1 MNHAGEENA
10 HEFPVFF
17 VLALGSSLYN
27 SQQSFY
33 LALWDSD
40 LYPPNTKENCLAR
53 PIYFL
58 SFSFLSCCVA
68 EIDPIPQQRGFRVMS
83 RTLKATATKK
93 IHAPAT
99 PPQLPL
105 KFPLLPLPQ
114 FPKYLDN
121 GRASAE
127 NRTEGWGWGSDR

>member
-1 MNHAGEENA
+1 M
-10 HEFPVFF
+10 
-17 VLALGSSLYN
+17 YN
-27 SQQSFY
+27 SQQSFH
-33 LALWDSD
+33 LAVWDSD
-40 LYPPNTKENCLAR
+40 LYPPPRTKENCLAG
-53 PIYFL
+53 PIYF
-58 SFSFLSCCVA
+58 FSFLSCCVS

-83 RTLKATATKK
+83 RPLKATATKK

-105 KFPLLPLPQ
+105 KFPLLPPPQ

-127 NRTEGWGWGSDR
+127 NRTEGGGGGVRQIDPGWLSVPQDPFKVPPSYLILR